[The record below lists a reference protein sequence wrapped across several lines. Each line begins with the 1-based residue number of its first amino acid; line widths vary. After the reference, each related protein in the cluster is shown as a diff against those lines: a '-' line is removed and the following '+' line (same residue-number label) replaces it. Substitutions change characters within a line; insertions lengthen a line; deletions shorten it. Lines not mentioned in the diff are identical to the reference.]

1 VASSY
6 DLYSVVVGSP
16 EDAGDDLPTRLEQ
29 VRASIA
35 DACGRAGRNPAE
47 VRLIGVT
54 KEVSPSA
61 VRRAWDEGLT
71 DFGENYVQD
80 LEAKRG
86 AAPEAAWHFIGR
98 LQRNKV
104 KRILGA
110 ADIVH
115 SLEPGRAADR
125 LAELA
130 QGDVPIEC
138 LAEVDFTGQRVGVS
152 PDELQPFLEELD
164 AQPAI
169 RLTGLMTVP
178 PMDED
183 PRPYFA
189 RLRELRDRLQ
199 RAYGELRDLSMGMSA
214 DYEEAVEEGATMV
227 RIGTAIFGPRPVGVR
242 RSPGAGKP

>member
-1 VASSY
+1 MVAP
-6 DLYSVVVGSP
+6 G
-16 EDAGDDLPTRLEQ
+16 GDELATRLEQ
-29 VRASIA
+29 VRVNIA
-35 DACGRAGRNPAE
+35 DACGRAGRTAAE

-54 KEVSPSA
+54 KEVGPSA

-104 KRILGA
+104 RRILEA
-110 ADIVH
+110 ADVVH

-130 QGDVPIEC
+130 DGAVPIEC
-138 LAEVDFTGQRVGVS
+138 LAEVDFTAQRVGVA
-152 PDELQPFLEELD
+152 PDELPQFLEGLD
-164 AQPAI
+164 AKPGI
-169 RLTGLMTVP
+169 LLTGLMTVP
-178 PMDED
+178 PLDEE

-199 RAYGELRDLSMGMSA
+199 RSFGELRDLSMGMSA

-227 RIGTAIFGPRPVGVR
+227 RIGTAIFGPRPGGVHR
-242 RSPGAGKP
+242 DPRAGKP